1 MMTIWLL
8 TLGILISGILA
19 IWFGYSQPQ
28 GKFYIFKPLTMILI
42 ILIPVLGGEGYS
54 LIKVLILAGLLFS
67 LLGDILLMLP
77 GDRFLAGLVAFLMAH
92 LFYILGFGLDQ
103 GTLVLWP
110 ILPVYGLV
118 GLAGWILKDGFGKM
132 KLPALAYMGV
142 ISAMVWLAWS
152 RWLTGSQLDHLL
164 AFCGAGLF
172 MISDLILAV
181 NRFKVDF
188 KAARALD
195 LVTYYAGQC
204 LIALSVIGLDWLGL

>member
-1 MMTIWLL
+1 MTIWLL

-19 IWFGYSQPQ
+19 IWFGYRQPQ

-42 ILIPVLGGEGYS
+42 ILIPVLGGEGFS
-54 LIKVLILAGLLFS
+54 LIKILILAGLLFS

-77 GDRFLAGLVAFLMAH
+77 GDRFLAGLVAFSMAH
-92 LFYILGFGLDQ
+92 LFYIAGFGIDQ
-103 GTLVLWP
+103 GAPVLWP
-110 ILPVYGLV
+110 ALPVFGLT
-118 GLAGWILKDGFGKM
+118 GLIGWFLKDGIGEM
-132 KLPALAYMGV
+132 KIPALAYMGV

-152 RWLTGSQLDHLL
+152 RWISGGQLDHLL

-172 MISDLILAV
+172 LISDLILAV

-195 LVTYYAGQC
+195 LVTYYTGQC